1 MALQATGPISFSQ
14 VQTEFGGSHPILLSE
29 YYKDGLYV
37 PSTIGSEPG
46 AWGSWTTGNPGY
58 NTNMHNI
65 VNTAYNYW
73 IIFHNGSAVSG
84 AGPNDNLQLD
94 PGSPPMRVTVGS
106 YEYERAT
113 SYYFYYIDN
122 KGVYD
127 SYYSYHYHRRAP
139 STEETVNANIPTD
152 GDPHPEIS
160 MNNMYEGR
168 KT

>member
-14 VQTEFGGSHPILLSE
+14 VQTEFGGVNPIYFSE

-46 AWGSWTTGNPGY
+46 AWGSWTTSTGY
-58 NTNMHNI
+58 LYNMHNI
-65 VNTAYNYW
+65 LNTGVNYW
-73 IIFHNGSAVSG
+73 IIYANGSGTAVG
-84 AGPNDNLQLD
+84 TDLQLD
-94 PGSPPMRVTVGS
+94 SNNMVVVGS
-106 YEYERAT
+106 YQYERAG
-113 SYYFYYIDN
+113 SYYSYYIPS
-122 KGVYD
+122 KGNAD
-127 SYYSYHYHRRAP
+127 SYYSYHYRKRAA
-139 STEETVNANIPTD
+139 STQITVNANIPTD

>member
-1 MALQATGPISFSQ
+1 MALPSSPNQISFSQ

-37 PSTIGSEPG
+37 PSTIGSEAG

-65 VNTAYNYW
+65 INTAYNYW
-73 IIFHNGSAVSG
+73 IIFHNGTGVSG
-84 AGPNDNLQLD
+84 AGHNDNLQLD
-94 PGSPPMRVTVGS
+94 SNNMVVVGS

-113 SYYFYYIDN
+113 SYYFSYIPS
-122 KGVYD
+122 KGNYD